1 MSASVLFI
9 AEVLL
14 RDGDVNAFAGHR
26 WYDILGLILG
36 SGGWAVFLIKTFFDI
51 QKERRAKSA
60 EIRAEKAEERA
71 QKADSRAEGA
81 ETRAA
86 DQFKVA
92 EQRAEAAEN
101 RADAA
106 ETRASDQFR
115 TAERRAEAAERRA
128 IAAESRAA
136 NQNRVVQAQLL
147 EPHLTKFRQS
157 ELLGKYEEILDLHA
171 NPGKPIDKQRAHEL
185 RGYAGQLEK
194 IGALLLL
201 DLVTPELVYKL
212 FGKEIIITRDTA
224 QLWRDEKKK
233 ADGTLHYWQTFD
245 ELVQVMRDEQRA
257 IEAQIPLEPGE
268 TS

>member
-9 AEVLL
+9 AEFLL

-86 DQFKVA
+86 DQFK
-92 EQRAEAAEN
+92 
-101 RADAA
+101 
-106 ETRASDQFR
+106 